1 MALDSYISPV
11 IRSGVLFLL
20 LALALGSH
28 AGCHTLDRD
37 NPVDPTIGDGDGGD
51 RAGLSLVVPLPKAL
65 ASVVDSLVAHL
76 SGPGM
81 VTVVKALDF
90 PTPLGPATLTIG
102 AVPPGEGRLLTIEG
116 YDLTGRLILSG
127 ERANITVV
135 TGDTTRISIDLRLT
149 IDPSELDVPDT
160 TAATG
165 VTTVTPTPEETEGET
180 EEPEE
185 TGAG

>member
-11 IRSGVLFLL
+11 IRSGVFFLL

-28 AGCHTLDRD
+28 AGCHALDRD
-37 NPVDPTIGDGDGGD
+37 NPVDPAIGDGGD
-51 RAGLSLVVPLPKAL
+51 RAGLSFVVPLPKAL

-81 VTVVKALDF
+81 VAVVKALDF

-127 ERANITVV
+127 ERANITIV

-160 TAATG
+160 TAAAG

>member
-11 IRSGVLFLL
+11 IRSGILFLL

-37 NPVDPTIGDGDGGD
+37 NPVDPAIGDGGD

-81 VTVVKALDF
+81 MAVVKAFDF
-90 PTPLGPATLTIG
+90 PTPLGPATATIG

-127 ERANITVV
+127 ERANITIV
-135 TGDTTRISIDLRLT
+135 TGDTTRVSIDLRLT

-160 TAATG
+160 TAAAAG
-165 VTTVTPTPEETEGET
+165 VTTVTPTPEETE
-180 EEPEE
+180 EPEE

>member
-11 IRSGVLFLL
+11 TRSGILFLL

-37 NPVDPTIGDGDGGD
+37 NPVDPAIGDGGD

-160 TAATG
+160 TAAAG

>member
-1 MALDSYISPV
+1 MEQVALDSYISPV
-11 IRSGVLFLL
+11 IRSGGLFLL

-37 NPVDPTIGDGDGGD
+37 NPVDPTIGDGDGDGGD

-149 IDPSELDVPDT
+149 IEPSELDVPDT
-160 TAATG
+160 TAAAG
-165 VTTVTPTPEETEGET
+165 VT
-180 EEPEE
+180 
-185 TGAG
+185 

>member
-28 AGCHTLDRD
+28 AGCHALDRD
-37 NPVDPTIGDGDGGD
+37 NPVDPAIGDGGD

-127 ERANITVV
+127 ERANITIV

-160 TAATG
+160 TAAAG
-165 VTTVTPTPEETEGET
+165 VTPTPEETEGET